1 MKLLLVSR
9 MELIFIGY
17 LLDIAFGD
25 PYWLPHPI
33 RFIGKGIKNCERV
46 LRKIFH
52 DGKKAKIGGVILA
65 SVIIISTYLITF
77 LVLNTSKMYSSLFG
91 NLLEAFMIFQILATK
106 SLAKESRKV
115 YYPLKEKDLLKARKF
130 VSYIVGRDTN
140 YLDEEGITRATVETV
155 AENISDGIIAPLFY
169 IFIGGAPLGM
179 AYKAINTLDSMVGY
193 KNEKYKYFGWASA
206 KIDDLANFIPA
217 RLTAV
222 LIIFASMLLRYDYK
236 NSFNIT
242 LRDRKNHSSPN
253 CGYPEAAVA
262 GALRVQLGGTNIYFG
277 ESVYKPTIGD
287 KIRELEF
294 EDINRTITI
303 MYVASFLGICLF
315 GLIKYGILGWLMVNS

>member
-1 MKLLLVSR
+1 

-33 RFIGKGIKNCERV
+33 RFIGKGIKKLEGL
-46 LRKIFH
+46 LRRFFNT
-52 DGKKAKIGGVILA
+52 GQKAKVGGTVLA
-65 SVIIISTYLITF
+65 LTTIISTYLITF
-77 LVLNTSKMYSSLFG
+77 LLINTLQIYSSFFAG
-91 NLLEAFMIFQILATK
+91 AVEAFMIFQILATK
-106 SLAKESRKV
+106 SLARESKKV
-115 YYPLKEKDLLKARKF
+115 YFPLKSHEILKARKF

-140 YLDEEGITRATVETV
+140 SLDEIGITRATVETI

-169 IFIGGAPLGM
+169 MFIGGAPLGM

-193 KNEKYKYFGWASA
+193 KNQKYKDFGWASA

-217 RLTAV
+217 RLTAF
-222 LIIFASMLLRYDYK
+222 LIILACALLRYDYK
-236 NSFNIT
+236 NSFKIT

-262 GALRVQLGGTNIYFG
+262 GALNIQLGGTNIYFG
-277 ESVYKPTIGD
+277 KPIYKPTIGD
-287 KIRELEF
+287 KIRALEF
-294 EDINRTITI
+294 EDINRTIRI
-303 MYVASFLGICLF
+303 MYVSSFLGVSLF
-315 GLIKYGILGWLMVNS
+315 GLVKYGIFYLFSS